1 MRKRGSHRR
10 RGNTEIP
17 RLRDTPSMRIGLTA
31 AICLLA
37 GVALGLFT
45 SLLVIVPMGL

>member
-17 RLRDTPSMRIGLTA
+17 RLRDTPSTRFGLTA
-31 AICLLA
+31 AIYLLT
-37 GVALGLFT
+37 GVAVGLFT